1 MAIVGRLIDAN
12 TRLSMRLDRRIDPE
26 SGDLHRKFVSS
37 VEQAIATL
45 PPDGTAVDL
54 GGGRHCAYVEGIP
67 TDRPIRLIA
76 VDISAEELAANTD
89 VTETRVANIAEELP
103 FDDAE
108 VDLVVSRMLLE
119 HVDGVPDAVS
129 HMARVLKPG
138 GKAVHFFPCR
148 YSLFATAAR
157 YLPFGPLLK
166 VLHFMIPTSTD
177 EVRFDVFYDHCY
189 PSAVENM
196 FRSAGFRNVAVET
209 TMGSKD
215 YFFPVFPLYVLVAA
229 YERIV
234 KKMGIRS
241 LMGYVMVTA
250 ER

>member
-1 MAIVGRLIDAN
+1 MGRIRRIIDAN
-12 TRLSMRLDRRIDPE
+12 TRLSMRLDRRIDPQ

-37 VEQAIATL
+37 VEQAIAAL
-45 PPDGTAVDL
+45 PSEGTAVDL
-54 GGGRHCAYVEGIP
+54 GGGRHCAYVNGIP
-67 TDRPIRLIA
+67 KDRPIRLVA
-76 VDISAEELAANTD
+76 VDISEEELAANTD

-103 FDDAE
+103 FGNAE

-119 HVDGVPDAVS
+119 HVDGVPDAIS

-166 VLHFMIPTSTD
+166 ILHFMIPSLAG

-189 PSAVENM
+189 PSAAERL
-196 FRSAGFRNVAVET
+196 FLAAGFRNVAVET

-215 YFFPVFPLYVLVAA
+215 YFLPVFPLYVLVAA
-229 YERIV
+229 YETVAR
-234 KKMGIRS
+234 KLGARS